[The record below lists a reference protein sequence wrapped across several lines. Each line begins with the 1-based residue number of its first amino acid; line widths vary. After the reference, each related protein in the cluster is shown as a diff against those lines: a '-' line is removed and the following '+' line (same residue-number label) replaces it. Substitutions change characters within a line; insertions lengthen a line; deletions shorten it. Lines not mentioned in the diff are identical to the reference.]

1 MSSWIRGRGKGRAT
15 TTPDLAPRD
24 RVLIGVQD
32 NLVSAQMSGGFGN
45 RIFQILAGLGYAE
58 RTGKQFVFFEE
69 HITNNP
75 HTPPVKMRTML
86 YAWFPQVTIYRGKV
100 SWTDY
105 VDTGS
110 PIPDMSG
117 SVAIRGNFQ
126 NDAFFSPNAR
136 DTFKIPTPPQ
146 RILNV
151 DSIDFTHA
159 YFIHF
164 RLGDYVGSDWDV
176 DLTSYYP
183 DAARRIL
190 LQDPSATFLVF
201 TEEPD
206 KVDMKKF
213 KFPTMKMAMMP
224 VVDIWE
230 TLWLMSRCN
239 GGICANSTF
248 SWIGGY
254 ASKGTGPFYLPNVW
268 KRDGSARGLATWAI
282 TLPIKADALKEE
294 PAKTSAPQI
303 IIQELVEEVTPP
315 QTIPLPTVE
324 EVTPPQMIP
333 LPTVEEV
340 TPPQMIPLPTVEERV
355 TVTDPT
361 PALTTI
367 QQSNKERK
375 KNRSNNSE

>member
-1 MSSWIRGRGKGRAT
+1 MSSWIRGRGKGRAS

-45 RIFQILAGLGYAE
+45 RIFQILTGLGYAE

-105 VDTGS
+105 VDTGF
-110 PIPDMSG
+110 PIPDISG

-151 DSIDFTHA
+151 DSIDFNHA

-164 RLGDYVGSDWDV
+164 RLGDYVNSDWDV
-176 DLTSYYP
+176 DLTTYYP

-190 LQDPSATFLVF
+190 LQDPLATFLVF

-248 SWIGGY
+248 SWIAGY
-254 ASKGTGPFYLPNVW
+254 ASRGNGSFYLPNVW

-282 TLPIKADALKEE
+282 TLPIKPDTTLLE
-294 PAKTSAPQI
+294 PAKVQI
-303 IIQELVEEVTPP
+303 IIQELVEDTPQQEVPP
-315 QTIPLPTVE
+315 PTVE
-324 EVTPPQMIP
+324 EVSPRQTVPFPI
-333 LPTVEEV
+333 VEEA
-340 TPPQMIPLPTVEERV
+340 PQQEVSLPIVEEKV
-355 TVTDPT
+355 TNPT
-361 PALTTI
+361 PAPV
-367 QQSNKERK
+367 QQSNKDRK

>member
-1 MSSWIRGRGKGRAT
+1 
-15 TTPDLAPRD
+15 
-24 RVLIGVQD
+24 
-32 NLVSAQMSGGFGN
+32 
-45 RIFQILAGLGYAE
+45 
-58 RTGKQFVFFEE
+58 
-69 HITNNP
+69 
-75 HTPPVKMRTML
+75 
-86 YAWFPQVTIYRGKV
+86 
-100 SWTDY
+100 
-105 VDTGS
+105 
-110 PIPDMSG
+110 MSG

-126 NDAFFSPNAR
+126 NDAFFSPTAR
-136 DTFKIPTPPQ
+136 ETFKIPTPPT
-146 RILNV
+146 RVLNV
-151 DSIDFTHA
+151 DSIDFTHS

-190 LQDPSATFLVF
+190 LQDPQATFLVF

-254 ASKGTGPFYLPNVW
+254 ASRGNGPFYLPNVW

-282 TLPIKADALKEE
+282 TLPIKPESLKEE
-294 PAKTSAPQI
+294 PVKTLAPQI
-303 IIQELVEEVTPP
+303 IIQELVEE
-315 QTIPLPTVE
+315 ISPLPTNSIVQSNNESVE
-324 EVTPPQMIP
+324 EISP
-333 LPTVEEV
+333 LPAVEEQVV
-340 TPPQMIPLPTVEERV
+340 TES
-355 TVTDPT
+355 T
-361 PALTTI
+361 PAPTSAPV

>member
-1 MSSWIRGRGKGRAT
+1 MSSWIRGRGKGRVS

-100 SWTDY
+100 SWIDY

-110 PIPDMSG
+110 PIPDMTG

-126 NDAFFSPNAR
+126 NDAFFSPTAR
-136 DTFKIPTPPQ
+136 ETFKIPTPPT
-146 RILNV
+146 RVLNV
-151 DSIDFTHA
+151 DSIDFTHS

-190 LQDPSATFLVF
+190 LQDPQATFLVF

-254 ASKGTGPFYLPNVW
+254 ASRGNGPFYLPNVW

-282 TLPIKADALKEE
+282 TLPIKPESLKEE
-294 PAKTSAPQI
+294 SVKTLAPQI
-303 IIQELVEEVTPP
+303 IIQELVEE
-315 QTIPLPTVE
+315 ISPLPTNSIVQSNNESVE
-324 EVTPPQMIP
+324 EISP
-333 LPTVEEV
+333 LPAVEEQVV
-340 TPPQMIPLPTVEERV
+340 TESTPA
-355 TVTDPT
+355 PT
-361 PALTTI
+361 PAPV

>member
-1 MSSWIRGRGKGRAT
+1 MSSWIRGRGKGRAS

-110 PIPDMSG
+110 PIPDISG

-164 RLGDYVGSDWDV
+164 RLGDYVDSDWDV

-190 LQDPSATFLVF
+190 LQDPLATFLVF

-230 TLWLMSRCN
+230 TLWLMSKCN

-254 ASKGTGPFYLPNVW
+254 ASRGSGPFYLPNVW

-282 TLPIKADALKEE
+282 TLPIKPESLILNT
-294 PAKTSAPQI
+294 PAPILLESIKVVPQI
-303 IIQELVEEVTPP
+303 IIQELVEDV
-315 QTIPLPTVE
+315 
-324 EVTPPQMIP
+324 
-333 LPTVEEV
+333 
-340 TPPQMIPLPTVEERV
+340 PLPTVEERAPQQTVPLPTVEEQV
-355 TVTDPT
+355 TVIDPT
-361 PALTTI
+361 PAPASSAPASSV
-367 QQSNKERK
+367 QQSNRERK
-375 KNRSNNSE
+375 KNRSNIE

>member
-1 MSSWIRGRGKGRAT
+1 MSSWIRGRGKGRVSS
-15 TTPDLAPRD
+15 TPDLAPRD

-100 SWTDY
+100 SWIDY
-105 VDTGS
+105 VDTGL

-126 NDAFFSPNAR
+126 NDAFFSPTAR
-136 DTFKIPTPPQ
+136 ETFKIPTPPQ

-151 DSIDFTHA
+151 DSIDFTHS

-176 DLTSYYP
+176 DLTTYYP

-190 LQDPSATFLVF
+190 LQDPLATFLVF

-248 SWIGGY
+248 SWIAGY
-254 ASKGTGPFYLPNVW
+254 ASRGNGPFYLPNVW
-268 KRDGSARGLATWAI
+268 KRDGSARGLATWAT
-282 TLPIKADALKEE
+282 TLPIKSE
-294 PAKTSAPQI
+294 PPVLNAPQI
-303 IIQELVEEVTPP
+303 IIRELVEEAPRQIVPLPTVDDVPQQTVP
-315 QTIPLPTVE
+315 LPTVEEAPQQTIPLPTVDE
-324 EVTPPQMIP
+324 QVVNDPAPAPP
-333 LPTVEEV
+333 
-340 TPPQMIPLPTVEERV
+340 
-355 TVTDPT
+355 
-361 PALTTI
+361 A
-367 QQSNKERK
+367 QQSNKEKK

>member
-1 MSSWIRGRGKGRAT
+1 MSSWIRGRGKGRAS

-45 RIFQILAGLGYAE
+45 RIFQILTGLGYAE

-110 PIPDMSG
+110 PIPDISG

-151 DSIDFTHA
+151 DSIDFNHA

-248 SWIGGY
+248 SWIAGY
-254 ASKGTGPFYLPNVW
+254 ASKGTGSFYLPNVW

-282 TLPIKADALKEE
+282 TLPINSDVLKEE
-294 PAKTSAPQI
+294 PAKTQI
-303 IIQELVEEVTPP
+303 IIQELVEEVPP
-315 QTIPLPTVE
+315 QQEVPFPTVEEVPSPQVIPLPTVE
-324 EVTPPQMIP
+324 EVSPQQEVP
-333 LPTVEEV
+333 LPTVEEQV
-340 TPPQMIPLPTVEERV
+340 TRA
-355 TVTDPT
+355 T
-361 PALTTI
+361 PVANPV

-375 KNRSNNSE
+375 KNKSNNSDY

>member
-1 MSSWIRGRGKGRAT
+1 
-15 TTPDLAPRD
+15 
-24 RVLIGVQD
+24 
-32 NLVSAQMSGGFGN
+32 
-45 RIFQILAGLGYAE
+45 
-58 RTGKQFVFFEE
+58 
-69 HITNNP
+69 
-75 HTPPVKMRTML
+75 
-86 YAWFPQVTIYRGKV
+86 
-100 SWTDY
+100 
-105 VDTGS
+105 
-110 PIPDMSG
+110 
-117 SVAIRGNFQ
+117 
-126 NDAFFSPNAR
+126 
-136 DTFKIPTPPQ
+136 
-146 RILNV
+146 
-151 DSIDFTHA
+151 
-159 YFIHF
+159 
-164 RLGDYVGSDWDV
+164 
-176 DLTSYYP
+176 
-183 DAARRIL
+183 
-190 LQDPSATFLVF
+190 
-201 TEEPD
+201 
-206 KVDMKKF
+206 
-213 KFPTMKMAMMP
+213 MKMAMMP

-333 LPTVEEV
+333 LPTVEE
-340 TPPQMIPLPTVEERV
+340 RV

>member
-248 SWIGGY
+248 SWIAGY
-254 ASKGTGPFYLPNVW
+254 ASKGTGSFYLPNVW